1 MVLSIIYRLIITRLY
16 EIVWYV
22 PLRFLC
28 MVIDESFLDKQS
40 FEKYISIKKRNK
52 VPIRLF
58 NSLTSELYIS

>member
-1 MVLSIIYRLIITRLY
+1 MVLSIMYRIIITRLY

>member
-1 MVLSIIYRLIITRLY
+1 MVLSIIYRFIITRLY